1 MGAYEIN
8 DQLLTN
14 EEKKELT
21 INKDQQKISRKKEVF
36 RKFVSN
42 PIAVLG
48 SVTLLLIIVFSL
60 VGESLTPFTASEQ
73 VKEATNLPPSSEHW
87 FGTDDLGRDIWARTW
102 AGGKISLTVGLVA
115 LLLI

>member
-8 DQLLTN
+8 NQLLTN
-14 EEKKELT
+14 EEKKLT

-48 SVTLLLIIVFSL
+48 SVTLLLIIVSRLL
-60 VGESLTPFTASEQ
+60 VK
-73 VKEATNLPPSSEHW
+73 V
-87 FGTDDLGRDIWARTW
+87 
-102 AGGKISLTVGLVA
+102 
-115 LLLI
+115 

>member
-8 DQLLTN
+8 KQLLTN

-21 INKDQQKISRKKEVF
+21 INKEQQTISRKKEVF

-48 SVTLLLIIVFSL
+48 TVTLLSLLFSL
-60 VGESLTPFTASEQ
+60 LS
-73 VKEATNLPPSSEHW
+73 VK
-87 FGTDDLGRDIWARTW
+87 
-102 AGGKISLTVGLVA
+102 V
-115 LLLI
+115 

>member
-48 SVTLLLIIVFSL
+48 SVTLLLIIVF
-60 VGESLTPFTASEQ
+60 TC
-73 VKEATNLPPSSEHW
+73 W
-87 FGTDDLGRDIWARTW
+87 
-102 AGGKISLTVGLVA
+102 
-115 LLLI
+115 

>member
-73 VKEATNLPPSSEHW
+73 VKRQQTYHLVVSIGSEQMIWEEIYGHV
-87 FGTDDLGRDIWARTW
+87 LGL
-102 AGGKISLTVGLVA
+102 AGKFH
-115 LLLI
+115 